1 MELGVVTA
9 LLNGLFDC
17 DRPVALKACSL
28 LLRLRDAVCV
38 PRSLGKG
45 AMTTDDAT
53 ATVAKVTFDLR
64 GQVWEREVTRKLQE
78 KRGSGWVK
86 ESREVGCDR
95 LNRNRVSDRTDGAGS
110 EACDRLTGKSVCEV
124 LWSLGLEERQS
135 VLSLSSDHVQNSPL
149 SLLED
154 ILNPTHTSL
163 TDEVI
168 VDCY

>member
-1 MELGVVTA
+1 
-9 LLNGLFDC
+9 
-17 DRPVALKACSL
+17 
-28 LLRLRDAVCV
+28 
-38 PRSLGKG
+38 
-45 AMTTDDAT
+45 MTTDDAT

-64 GQVWEREVTRKLQE
+64 GQVWERAVTRKLLE
-78 KRGSGWVK
+78 KIGSGWVK
-86 ESREVGCDR
+86 ESRKVNCDR
-95 LNRNRVSDRTDGAGS
+95 LNRTRVSDRTDRAGS

-135 VLSLSSDHVQNSPL
+135 VLSLSSDHVRNSPL